1 MFNRN
6 KGLVDK
12 VKNRRVGLLF
22 VNQGSYRTTSIGHE
36 NSFDVILEV
45 EEIFNDKIFS
55 KISVI
60 SVAYNNSSK
69 SSYYIRKNI
78 NPWIKSEKIHWLS
91 PMAQI
96 DRDNKLNDLLNNNSG
111 A

>member
-6 KGLVDK
+6 RGLLDN

-22 VNQGSYRTTSIGHE
+22 VNQDGYGTPSIGHDKSF
-36 NSFDVILEV
+36 NSILEV
-45 EEIFNDKIFS
+45 EEVFNDKVFS

-69 SSYYIRKNI
+69 SGSYIRRNI
-78 NPWIKSEKIHWLS
+78 NPWIKSDQIHWLS
-91 PMAQI
+91 PIVEI
-96 DRDNKLNDLLNNNSG
+96 DRDNKLNDLLNNNG